1 MITHHKLSAE
11 RVVSWRS
18 LPWLGLIAIS
28 LISISLVAHAGADET
43 APSVTELSLES
54 IVIGSPDRIEVDPEA
69 VAINSARQVQHLIV
83 TAHYSDGLLQDVT
96 QVATMV
102 SDNDAVVHV
111 ADGLLRPTGDGTTV
125 VNVQVGQVQQTV
137 PVTVTGHAN
146 PDPVS
151 FRNETLALLTRQSC
165 NSGAC
170 HGSPSGKGGFRL
182 SMQAYDGKF
191 DQGTLIREFFGRRVN
206 LLNADKS
213 LLLLKPTMQTA
224 HGGGLRLKKDEHPY
238 QTVRDWIDEGCQ
250 IDSDE
255 QPHCTKLEILPG
267 ARRVLKR
274 PAHTQQLVALAHLSD
289 GTVRDVTRLATFSSS
304 DNNVAQVLPSG
315 LVVGHDRGQ
324 AAIMIRYLQHVE
336 AVHFTFVKD
345 IEGFVWNNPPENNY
359 VDTHVHNKLEQLRY
373 LPSEDSSDEHF
384 LRRVHLTVIGVLP
397 SVDEVRAFL
406 ADPTED
412 KRARLIDELLD
423 RPEYATFW
431 TMRWADLLRL
441 KDETV
446 GRRGVSKYHGWIV
459 DAFAEN
465 MPFDQFVRQLLTA
478 DGSTF
483 LNPPANY
490 YRTLEKTEECTE
502 ATAQLFLG
510 VRIQCA
516 KCHNHPFERWTQD
529 NYYGLTAFFNRVK
542 TKAGSRED
550 EMVIWM
556 ASTGEV
562 TQPRTKQ
569 TMQPWLPGKGI
580 DTLDETDRRTLFARW
595 LTAPENPYFAH
606 VAVNRLWSHVMGR
619 GIVEPVD
626 DFRVTNPPSNV
637 ELLEALA
644 ADFRESGFD
653 QKHMLHVILN
663 SRTYQRSARPNAFN
677 QGDHKYF
684 SRRFEK
690 LLAAE
695 QLLDAIC
702 HLTRIPENFEGV
714 PAGTLATA
722 LANPPNHEFMKVF
735 GQPDRSTACA
745 CERSSESNL
754 AQAIQLFNGPLIHAK
769 LGDKDN
775 RFHQLISA
783 EKSDGEI
790 IDELYLASL
799 CRRPKPAEVEAV
811 RAHITTKENRAEAF
825 EDICWALI
833 NTNEFLMQH

>member
-1 MITHHKLSAE
+1 MISYRKTFGKS
-11 RVVSWRS
+11 VVLRGAR
-18 LPWLGLIAIS
+18 LWLAVVAC
-28 LISISLVAHAGADET
+28 SLVAYARANET
-43 APSVTELSLES
+43 APAVAELSLEP
-54 IVIGSPDRIEVDPEA
+54 IVVGVPDHLEIAPEA
-69 VAINSARQVQHLIV
+69 VVIGSARQVQRLVV
-83 TAHYSDGLLQDVT
+83 TAHYPEGLLQDVT
-96 QVATMV
+96 RAATMV
-102 SDNDAVVHV
+102 SENEGVVRV
-111 ADGLLRPTGDGTTV
+111 VEGVLAPTGDGATV
-125 VNVQVGQVQQTV
+125 VRVQVGELQQAV
-137 PVTVTGHAN
+137 PVTVSGHAN
-146 PDPVS
+146 RDPVS
-151 FRNETLALLTRQSC
+151 FQNETLALLTRQGC
-165 NSGAC
+165 NSGGC

-182 SMQAYDGKF
+182 SMQAYDGQF
-191 DQGTLIREFFGRRVN
+191 DQRTLTREFFGRRVN
-206 LLNADKS
+206 LLSAEKS
-213 LLLLKPTMQTA
+213 LLLLKPTMQIA
-224 HGGGLRLKKDEHPY
+224 HGGGVRLKKGEHPY
-238 QTVRDWIDEGCQ
+238 QTLRDWIDQGCQ
-250 IDSDE
+250 VDSGD
-255 QPHCTKLEILPG
+255 QAYCVRLEILPG
-267 ARRVLKR
+267 LRRILKR
-274 PAHTQQLVALAHLSD
+274 PAHTQQLVVLAHLSD

-304 DNNVAQVLPSG
+304 DSNMAQVLPGG

-345 IEGFVWNNPPENNY
+345 IEGFVWNDPPENNY
-359 VDTHVHNKLEQLRY
+359 IDTHVHNKLRQLRY
-373 LPSEDSSDEHF
+373 LPSGDASDEHF
-384 LRRVHLTVIGVLP
+384 MRRVYLTVIGVLP

-406 ADPTED
+406 ADPSDD
-412 KRARLIDELLD
+412 KRSRLIDELLD

-431 TMRWADLLRL
+431 TMRWADLLQL
-441 KDETV
+441 KDKTV
-446 GRRGVSKYHGWIV
+446 SGRGVSKYHKWIV

-465 MPFDQFVRQLLTA
+465 MPFDQFVGQLLTA

-490 YRTLEKTEECTE
+490 YRALDKTDECTE

-529 NYYGLTAFFNRVK
+529 NYYGLSAFFNRVK
-542 TKAGSRED
+542 RKAGSRQD
-550 EMVIWM
+550 EMVVWM

-562 TQPRTKQ
+562 TQPRTQK
-569 TMQPWLPGKGI
+569 TMQPWLPDKGI
-580 DTLDETDRRTLFARW
+580 DLQKDPDRRAVFAQW
-595 LTAPENPYFAH
+595 LTSPENPYFAH
-606 VAVNRLWSHVMGR
+606 VAVNRLWSHLMGR

-644 ADFRESGFD
+644 NDFRESRFD
-653 QKHMLHVILN
+653 QKQMLRVILN
-663 SRTYQRSARPNAFN
+663 SRTFQRSAQPNAFN
-677 QGDHKYF
+677 RGDHKYF

-714 PAGTLATA
+714 PLGTPATA
-722 LANPPNHEFMKVF
+722 LANPPKNEFMKVF

-769 LGDKDN
+769 LGDKGN
-775 RFHQLISA
+775 RFHQAIGA
-783 EKSDGEI
+783 EKSDDEVI
-790 IDELYLASL
+790 CELYLAGL
-799 CRRPKPAEVEAV
+799 CRQPEPAEIEAA
-811 RAHITTKENRAEAF
+811 RAHVSSKENRSEAF

>member
-1 MITHHKLSAE
+1 MISHRKCFAE
-11 RVVSWRS
+11 GVVFWGS
-18 LPWLGLIAIS
+18 LPWLVIFG
-28 LISISLVAHAGADET
+28 ISLVVHAAANAT
-43 APSVTELSLES
+43 APSVTEISLEP
-54 IVIGSPDRIEVDPEA
+54 IVTGTPGRIEVAPEA
-69 VAINSARQVQHLIV
+69 VVLGSRRQVQQVIV
-83 TAHYSDGLLQDVT
+83 TAHYPDGLLQDVT
-96 QVATMV
+96 RVATMV
-102 SDNDAVVHV
+102 SENEEVVHV
-111 ADGLLRPTGDGTTV
+111 TDGVLRPTGDGATV
-125 VNVQVGQVQQTV
+125 VRVQVGQLQQMI
-137 PVTVTGHAN
+137 PVTVSGYAN
-146 PDPVS
+146 RDPVS
-151 FRNETLALLTRQSC
+151 FQNETLALLTRQGC
-165 NSGAC
+165 NSGGC

-182 SMQAYDGKF
+182 SMQAYDGQF
-191 DQGTLIREFFGRRVN
+191 DQGTLSREFFGRRVN
-206 LLNADKS
+206 LLNAEES

-238 QTVRDWIDEGCQ
+238 QTLRDWIDQGCQ
-250 IDSDE
+250 IDSGD
-255 QPHCTKLEILPG
+255 QAYCKRLEILPG
-267 ARRVLKR
+267 SRRILKR
-274 PAHTQQLVALAHLSD
+274 PAHTQQLVVLAHLSD
-289 GTVRDVTRLATFSSS
+289 GTIRDVTRLATFSSS
-304 DNNVAQVLPSG
+304 DNNMAQVLPGG

-336 AVHFTFVKD
+336 AIHFTFVKD
-345 IEGFVWNNPPENNY
+345 IEGFVWNHPPENNY
-359 VDTHVHNKLEQLRY
+359 VDTHVHNKLRQLRY
-373 LPSEDSSDEHF
+373 LPSEDASDEHF
-384 LRRVHLTVIGVLP
+384 MRRVYLTVIGVLP
-397 SVDEVRAFL
+397 SVDEVRTFL
-406 ADPTED
+406 ADTADD
-412 KRARLIDELLD
+412 KRSQLIDELLD

-431 TMRWADLLRL
+431 TMRWADLLQL

-446 GRRGVSKYHGWIV
+446 SGRGVSKYHHWIV

-465 MPFDQFVRQLLTA
+465 MPFDEFVRQLLTA
-478 DGSTF
+478 EGSPF

-490 YRTLEKTEECTE
+490 YRTLGKTDECTE

-529 NYYGLTAFFNRVK
+529 NYYGLSAFFNRVK
-542 TKAGSRED
+542 RKAGSRPD
-550 EMVIWM
+550 EMVVWM

-562 TQPRTKQ
+562 TQPRTQK
-569 TMQPWLPGKGI
+569 TMQPWLPGKGSG
-580 DTLDETDRRTLFARW
+580 THGETDRRTVFARW
-595 LTAPENPYFAH
+595 LTSTENPYFAH

-644 ADFRESGFD
+644 TDFRESRFD
-653 QKHMLHVILN
+653 QKQILRVILN

-714 PAGTLATA
+714 PLGTPATA
-722 LANPPNHEFMKVF
+722 LANPPKHEFMKVF

-769 LGDKDN
+769 LGNKDN
-775 RFHQLISA
+775 RFHQAIGA
-783 EKSDGEI
+783 ERSDDEVI
-790 IDELYLASL
+790 CELYLAGL
-799 CRRPKPAEVEAV
+799 CRQPEPAEIEAA
-811 RAHITTKENRAEAF
+811 RAHIGSKENRSEAF